1 MDRSSKE
8 GLVSQMREKLE
19 EATCIIVT
27 NQTGLTVNET
37 TELRRAVRD
46 AGAEFKVLKNTLA
59 RLALAGTKHEA
70 VIDLLKGPTAL
81 AYSAEPVGAAKASV
95 NYANDNDKLSVVGG
109 ILDGRV
115 LEKSEIEALAKLP
128 SLDELRAKVI
138 SVITTPATRLA
149 VIAKQPATVVARVL
163 NAKAQKGE

>member
-8 GLVSQMREKLE
+8 ELVSQMREKLDS
-19 EATCIIVT
+19 AACIIVT
-27 NQTGLTVNET
+27 NQCGLTVNET
-37 TELRRAVRD
+37 SELRSAVRE

-70 VIDLLKGPTAL
+70 VIEFLKGPTAL
-81 AYSAEPVGAAKASV
+81 AYSQEPVGAAKASV
-95 NYANDNDKLSVVGG
+95 NYAEDNGKLTVVGG
-109 ILDGRV
+109 VLDGK
-115 LEKSEIEALAKLP
+115 LLQKSDVESLAKLP
-128 SLDELRAKVI
+128 SLDELRAKII

-149 VIAKQPATVVARVL
+149 VISSQPATKIARVI